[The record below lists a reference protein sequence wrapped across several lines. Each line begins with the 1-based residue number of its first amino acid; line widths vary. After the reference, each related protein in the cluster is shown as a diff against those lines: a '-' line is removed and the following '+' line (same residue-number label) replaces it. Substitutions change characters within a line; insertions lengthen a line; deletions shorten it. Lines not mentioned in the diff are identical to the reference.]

1 MTLGE
6 KIKKAREDKG
16 LSQIRLAVETDIGV
30 ASIQRYERDELS
42 PSVDKLIQISEAL
55 KVPIGSL
62 ITIEPVDNNIKK
74 GIVLKDL
81 NLQEIR
87 PSDEFLKV
95 QEENK
100 EFEMAVL
107 ECLCNP
113 IEENK
118 LHAIEE
124 FWDKVQSSLSY
135 LQITLGITANEVMEQ
150 YHLHLEKIKN
160 RPR

>member
-6 KIKKAREDKG
+6 RIKQARKNKG
-16 LSQIRLAVETDIGV
+16 LTQEELAIKCDLSKNGLWNYENNKREP
-30 ASIQRYERDELS
+30 SIEMLNKIAD
-42 PSVDKLIQISEAL
+42 AL
-55 KVPIGSL
+55 KIPIESL
-62 ITIEPVDNNIKK
+62 IYDNYIPNDKSLRL
-74 GIVLKDL
+74 VDL
-81 NLQEIR
+81 NLQGIT
-87 PSDEFLKV
+87 PSDELLKV

-100 EFEMAVL
+100 EFEMAIL

-135 LQITLGITANEVMEQ
+135 LQITLGITANEAMEQ

>member
-6 KIKKAREDKG
+6 RIKQARKNKG
-16 LSQIRLAVETDIGV
+16 LTQEELAFITGI
-30 ASIQRYERDELS
+30 SISAITKYESNLREAKIEMLVKIAD
-42 PSVDKLIQISEAL
+42 AL
-55 KVPIGSL
+55 KIPIESL
-62 ITIEPVDNNIKK
+62 IYDNYIPNDKSLRL
-74 GIVLKDL
+74 VDL
-81 NLQEIR
+81 NLQGIT
-87 PSDEFLKV
+87 PSDELLKV
-95 QEENK
+95 KEENK
-100 EFEMAVL
+100 EFEMAIL

-135 LQITLGITANEVMEQ
+135 LQITLDIKADEVMEN
-150 YHLHLEKIKN
+150 YNLHLEKIKN

>member
-6 KIKKAREDKG
+6 RIKQARKNKG
-16 LSQIRLAVETDIGV
+16 LTQEELADLLNITARGL
-30 ASIQRYERDELS
+30 QNYERNTRQPRIEMLNKIAKILRVPLESLVLDNFI
-42 PSVDKLIQISEAL
+42 PNDKLINL
-55 KVPIGSL
+55 V
-62 ITIEPVDNNIKK
+62 
-74 GIVLKDL
+74 DL
-81 NLQEIR
+81 NLQGIT
-87 PSDEFLKV
+87 PSDELLKV
-95 QEENK
+95 KEENK

-135 LQITLGITANEVMEQ
+135 LQITLGIKADEVMEN
-150 YHLHLEKIKN
+150 YNLHLEKIKN

>member
-6 KIKKAREDKG
+6 RIKEARKNKG
-16 LSQIRLAVETDIGV
+16 LTQEELAIKCDLSKNGLWNYENNKREP
-30 ASIQRYERDELS
+30 SIEMLNKIAKILRVPLESLVLDNFI
-42 PSVDKLIQISEAL
+42 PNDKLINL
-55 KVPIGSL
+55 V
-62 ITIEPVDNNIKK
+62 
-74 GIVLKDL
+74 DL
-81 NLQEIR
+81 NLQGIT
-87 PSDEFLKV
+87 PSDELLKV
-95 QEENK
+95 KEENK
-100 EFEMAVL
+100 EFEMAVF

-118 LHAIEE
+118 LHAIEG

-135 LQITLGITANEVMEQ
+135 LQITLGITANEAMEQ

>member
-6 KIKKAREDKG
+6 RIKEARKNKG
-16 LSQIRLAVETDIGV
+16 LTQEELADLLNITVRGL
-30 ASIQRYERDELS
+30 QNYEWNTRQPRIEMLNKIAKILRVPLESLVLDNFI
-42 PSVDKLIQISEAL
+42 PNDKLINL
-55 KVPIGSL
+55 V
-62 ITIEPVDNNIKK
+62 
-74 GIVLKDL
+74 DL
-81 NLQEIR
+81 NLQGIT
-87 PSDEFLKV
+87 PSDELLKV

-118 LHAIEE
+118 FHAIEE

-135 LQITLGITANEVMEQ
+135 LQITLDIKADEVMEQ

>member
-6 KIKKAREDKG
+6 RIKQARKNKG
-16 LSQIRLAVETDIGV
+16 LTQEELAIKCDLSKNGLWNYENNKREP
-30 ASIQRYERDELS
+30 SIEMLNKIAKILRVPLESLVVDNFI
-42 PSVDKLIQISEAL
+42 PNDKLINLA
-55 KVPIGSL
+55 
-62 ITIEPVDNNIKK
+62 
-74 GIVLKDL
+74 DL
-81 NLQEIR
+81 NLQGIT
-87 PSDEFLKV
+87 PSDELLKV

-100 EFEMAVL
+100 EFEMAIL

-135 LQITLGITANEVMEQ
+135 LQITLDIKADEVMEK
-150 YHLHLEKIKN
+150 YNLHLEKIKN

>member
-6 KIKKAREDKG
+6 RIKEARKSKG
-16 LSQIRLAVETDIGV
+16 LTQEELAFVTDI
-30 ASIQRYERDELS
+30 SISAITKYETNLREAKVEMIVKIAD
-42 PSVDKLIQISEAL
+42 AL
-55 KVPIGSL
+55 KIPIESL
-62 ITIEPVDNNIKK
+62 IYEDYTPNDRSLRLV
-74 GIVLKDL
+74 DL
-81 NLQEIR
+81 NLQGIT
-87 PSDEFLKV
+87 PSDERLKV

-100 EFEMAVL
+100 EFEMAVF

-135 LQITLGITANEVMEQ
+135 LRITLGITADEVMEQ

>member
-6 KIKKAREDKG
+6 HLKICRRAKKMTQKELAKILG
-16 LSQIRLAVETDIGV
+16 LSEISIRKYEADERKPPYLVSLKINSVFNAEIYEVEN
-30 ASIQRYERDELS
+30 
-42 PSVDKLIQISEAL
+42 DK
-55 KVPIGSL
+55 SL
-62 ITIEPVDNNIKK
+62 RLV
-74 GIVLKDL
+74 DL
-81 NLQEIR
+81 NLQGIS
-87 PSDEFLKV
+87 PSDELLKV

-100 EFEMAVL
+100 EFEMAIL

-113 IEENK
+113 IKESK

-135 LQITLGITANEVMEQ
+135 LQITLDIKADEVMEN
-150 YHLHLEKIKN
+150 YNLHLEKIKN

>member
-6 KIKKAREDKG
+6 RIKQARKNKG
-16 LSQIRLAVETDIGV
+16 LTQEELAFITGI
-30 ASIQRYERDELS
+30 SISAITKYESNLREAKIEMLVKIAD
-42 PSVDKLIQISEAL
+42 AL
-55 KVPIGSL
+55 KIPIESL
-62 ITIEPVDNNIKK
+62 IYDNYIPNYKSLRL
-74 GIVLKDL
+74 VDL
-81 NLQEIR
+81 NLQGIS
-87 PSDEFLKV
+87 PSDELLKV
-95 QEENK
+95 KEENK
-100 EFEMAVL
+100 EFEMAIL

-135 LQITLGITANEVMEQ
+135 LQITLGITANEAMEQ

>member
-6 KIKKAREDKG
+6 RIKEARKNKG
-16 LSQIRLAVETDIGV
+16 LTQEELAFITGI
-30 ASIQRYERDELS
+30 SISAITKYESNLREAKIEMLVKIAD
-42 PSVDKLIQISEAL
+42 AL
-55 KVPIGSL
+55 KIPIESL
-62 ITIEPVDNNIKK
+62 IYDNYIPNDKSLRL
-74 GIVLKDL
+74 VDL
-81 NLQEIR
+81 NLQGIT
-87 PSDEFLKV
+87 PSDELLKV
-95 QEENK
+95 KEENK
-100 EFEMAVL
+100 EFEMAIL

-135 LQITLGITANEVMEQ
+135 LQITLDIKADEVMEN
-150 YHLHLEKIKN
+150 YNLHLEKIKN